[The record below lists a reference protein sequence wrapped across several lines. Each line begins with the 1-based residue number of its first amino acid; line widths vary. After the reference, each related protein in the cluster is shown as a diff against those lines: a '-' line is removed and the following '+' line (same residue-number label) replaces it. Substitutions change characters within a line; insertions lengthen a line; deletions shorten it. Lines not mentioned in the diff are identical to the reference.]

1 MNRQTQARKRKVEE
15 IDADGNGVVTKEEL
29 RLKAKEI
36 DYYVSEEEL
45 ERTIQSMDE
54 DNDGKI
60 SLEEFISATVSGDDV
75 GL

>member
-1 MNRQTQARKRKVEE
+1 MYLAKLKADFEE